1 MIKPEGEIDNPT
13 IIAGDLNIPHSLMD
27 RTTRQK
33 TEEIEDVNNT
43 IKQLDLTDLHRTS
56 HKTAEETHYSQMNK
70 EQCLG

>member
-33 TEEIEDVNNT
+33 TEEIE
-43 IKQLDLTDLHRTS
+43 LTDLHRTS

>member
-1 MIKPEGEIDNPT
+1 MIKPGEIDNPT

-33 TEEIEDVNNT
+33 TNMEIEDVNNT

-56 HKTAEETHYSQMNK
+56 HKTAAEDTFVLQSRH
-70 EQCLG
+70 